1 MRRRVGEGAFD
12 EHRVDQF
19 TPSLASRGRV
29 GEEAVTK
36 LRNPI
41 TQLRASALRKRLTD
55 AEQPLWQHL
64 RRRQLHG
71 ARFRRQV
78 PIGRF
83 IADFASH
90 DARLI
95 IELDGGQH
103 GTQRGYD
110 ELRDAELVSLGY
122 QVLRFWDNDVLQQT
136 DSVLERIRLVPA
148 ESPPS

>member
-1 MRRRVGEGAFD
+1 M
-12 EHRVDQF
+12 
-19 TPSLASRGRV
+19 
-29 GEEAVTK
+29 
-36 LRNPI
+36 RNPI

-55 AEQPLWQHL
+55 AEQRLWQHL
-64 RRRQLHG
+64 RGRQLHG

-110 ELRDAELVSLGY
+110 ELRDAELVSRGY
-122 QVLRFWDNDVLQQT
+122 RVLRFWDNDVLQQT
-136 DSVLERIRLVPA
+136 DSVLERIRLA
-148 ESPPS
+148 LTESPPS